1 MEDIGL
7 QWNLKKCSTIHV
19 RKPGGQVQDSLGIKM
34 DESTVITS
42 LKEGT
47 QYKFLG
53 VLENLKQDDKLALK
67 VAAKVF

>member
-1 MEDIGL
+1 
-7 QWNLKKCSTIHV
+7 
-19 RKPGGQVQDSLGIKM
+19 M

-53 VLENLKQDDKLALK
+53 VLENLEQDVKLALK
-67 VAAKVF
+67 VAAKVSLWKMLVIW

>member
-1 MEDIGL
+1 MLNHPCEKGSTSTRL
-7 QWNLKKCSTIHV
+7 SWNE
-19 RKPGGQVQDSLGIKM
+19 M

-67 VAAKVF
+67 IAAKVF